1 MLSDPPKNRPD
12 GSLQLHAS
20 TVVIRGQAVAIVG
33 PSGSG
38 KSSMAFKLMSLGAT
52 LLADDITWL
61 AATHTTLMASCPPN
75 LIGCIEARGVGI
87 LNAVPAPAAPL
98 HLVVDLGIDE
108 AARLPVRKTITLLG
122 HDIALLH
129 TVATPHFA
137 DVILH
142 YMMHGRAD
150 RPV

>member
-20 TVVIRGQAVAIVG
+20 TVVICGQAVAIVG

-38 KSSMAFKLMSLGAT
+38 KSAMAFKLMSLGAS

-87 LNAVPAPAAPL
+87 LNVVPAATAPL
-98 HLVVDLGIDE
+98 HLVVDLGTNE
-108 AARLPVRKTITLLG
+108 LVRLPTRKTITLLG

-129 TVATPHFA
+129 TVAVPHFSN
-137 DVILH
+137 IIMH
-142 YMMHGRAD
+142 YMINGY
-150 RPV
+150 VN

>member
-87 LNAVPAPAAPL
+87 LNVVPAATAPL
-98 HLVVDLGIDE
+98 QLVVDLGTNE
-108 AARLPVRKTITLLG
+108 LQRLPTHKTIKLLG
-122 HDIALLH
+122 HDIVLLH
-129 TVATPHFA
+129 TVAASHFPN
-137 DVILH
+137 VIMH
-142 YMMHGRAD
+142 YMIYGRIN
-150 RPV
+150 